1 MSEFQKIAIG
11 LLHLTSPEAFA
22 ATLRSSEES
31 APAAATP
38 DAPTAA
44 DESQTSTERSAV
56 STRPVAGLVRVLK
69 FALAALVAGSRTV
82 PLGDNRQ
89 LVRDLARRASCL
101 YGGPAE

>member
-22 ATLRSSEES
+22 ATIRSSEKS
-31 APAAATP
+31 AAATP
-38 DAPTAA
+38 GAPTPAG
-44 DESQTSTERSAV
+44 EPQTSTERSAV
-56 STRPVAGLVRVLK
+56 STRPVAGLVRALK
-69 FALAALVAGSRTV
+69 FALAALAAGSRTV

-101 YGGPAE
+101 YGGPGE